1 MAAQDERSAAEQQA
15 FERATALGPMPL
27 PAKAVLLGGTLAM
40 SASAYLLMFASST
53 CFEDFALTDSIDDV
67 LCLDCPRAAIKPRGF
82 LALALLA
89 VGAVGMVAFQRWA
102 AGQVKRQAS
111 GAAAML

>member
-1 MAAQDERSAAEQQA
+1 MACWMRRISILLAAA
-15 FERATALGPMPL
+15 AASDRAPC
-27 PAKAVLLGGTLAM
+27 AKRRDAP
-40 SASAYLLMFASST
+40 
-53 CFEDFALTDSIDDV
+53 
-67 LCLDCPRAAIKPRGF
+67 LDCPRAAIKPRGF

-111 GAAAML
+111 GTAAML